1 MLILVVTACFSSV
14 YLLLQLIGAQS
25 PVADAGNHMLQFC
38 VCVVAADRST
48 ESRC

>member
-1 MLILVVTACFSSV
+1 MLVTACSSSV

-25 PVADAGNHMLQFC
+25 PDAGNCMLQFC